1 MFLKKISLMVLL
13 CTLSYCT
20 TFDEIEKFSTA
31 ICDNIGSTGE
41 ITSTKIK
48 ATVEGNSKALSKILG
63 VSIRADGTIEY
74 ENKQYEGLPY
84 EDLSK
89 QMQDSRQCKKELA
102 FLILNKD
109 NTLNKSVDAIY
120 YLHNESTGNT
130 GLYKEIS
137 FPLDEKKIICF
148 VESRT
153 KVEKIIEKRSFN
165 ISFTQVKILEGDCQ
179 GSIGWTE
186 QGNLKRVIK

>member
-1 MFLKKISLMVLL
+1 MFFKKLFLMILL
-13 CTLSYCT
+13 CTISYCT
-20 TFDEIEKFSTA
+20 TFNEIEKFSKA
-31 ICDNIGSTGE
+31 ICDDISLTGE

-48 ATVEGNSKALSKILG
+48 ATVEGNSKVLSKILG

-74 ENKQYEGLPY
+74 ENKQYDGLPY

-109 NTLNKSVDAIY
+109 NTLNKNIDAVY

-137 FPLDEKKIICF
+137 FPFDEKKIICF
-148 VESRT
+148 VESGT
-153 KVEKIIEKRSFN
+153 KVEKVIEKIFLN
-165 ISFTQVKILEGDCQ
+165 TPFTQVKILEGNCQ
-179 GSIGWTE
+179 GNIGWTGQE
-186 QGNLKRVIK
+186 NLKRVIK